1 MSNFEW
7 NVVAIGLG
15 PMNYW
20 LRHWYIVHSFTVK
33 PTDYGSHHT
42 MYPKIVIISD
52 GFFNDCFPD
61 LEGKQPC
68 QKVRVVFS
76 ELISYMTLLGV
87 LDEKCILQHVFKI
100 IIDRQVADIC
110 PRGFG
115 CHGYKNAYLLCPC
128 RKETGFGLLYFVN

>member
-1 MSNFEW
+1 
-7 NVVAIGLG
+7 
-15 PMNYW
+15 
-20 LRHWYIVHSFTVK
+20 
-33 PTDYGSHHT
+33 

-76 ELISYMTLLGV
+76 ELIGYMTLLGV

-100 IIDRQVADIC
+100 IIDKQVADIC

-115 CHGYKNAYLLCPC
+115 CYGYKNAYLLCPC
-128 RKETGFGLLYFVN
+128 RKETGFGWLYFVN